1 MILIKRGGINGKK
14 KRAKKKVKN
23 LTPKQLKN
31 LQDKLD
37 LIERQEESS
46 NTSTGAAIAGV
57 LFLLW
62 IIFKF
67 WAKS

>member
-1 MILIKRGGINGKK
+1 MAK
-14 KRAKKKVKN
+14 KRAKKKVKK
-23 LTPKQLKN
+23 LTAKQLKN

-37 LIERQEESS
+37 LIEPQEERS

-57 LFLLW
+57 LLLLW

>member
-1 MILIKRGGINGKK
+1 MAK
-14 KRAKKKVKN
+14 KRVKKKVKK
-23 LTPKQLKN
+23 LTAKQLKN

-37 LIERQEESS
+37 LIEPQEERS

-67 WAKS
+67 WAKSQ

>member
-1 MILIKRGGINGKK
+1 MAK
-14 KRAKKKVKN
+14 KRAKKKVKK
-23 LTPKQLKN
+23 LTAKQLKN
-31 LQDKLD
+31 IQDKLD
-37 LIERQEESS
+37 LVEPQEERS

-67 WAKS
+67 WAKSQ